1 MTSLGTLKTNLA
13 RDLMDPDGLTFSDA
27 VLGDLISAGLADIG
41 RIAPFPYQEDITVTA
56 DTLTYQLASDYFVS
70 PERDVEVV
78 RVEVWDETT
87 TPMTFVTRLTPLATG
102 YANQSDAGW
111 TVWNGT
117 LYLTNSMEAALVVGQ
132 HILRLWGYIPY
143 PPVSADDDEID
154 LPSAL
159 EQALR
164 EYGQMKGYARLSNSR
179 ALFTQW
185 QTASNNSDI
194 SFASLLNLKAEAS
207 QQWERRRRQL
217 YEMRMGPW

>member
-1 MTSLGTLKTNLA
+1 MTSLTQLKTDLA
-13 RDLMDPDGLTFSDA
+13 RDLSDPDSNTFSDA
-27 VLGDLISAGLADIG
+27 VLGDLINAGLADIG
-41 RIAPFPYQEDITVTA
+41 RIAPQPYQEDITVTA
-56 DTLTYQLASDYFVS
+56 DTLTYDLASAYFAE
-70 PERDVEVV
+70 PNRDVEVV

-87 TPMTFVTRLTPLATG
+87 TPMKFVARLTPAATQ

-111 TVWNGT
+111 KVWNGT

-132 HILRLWGYIPY
+132 HLLRVWGYAPY
-143 PPVSADDDEID
+143 PALTDDTDTVD

-164 EYGQMKGYARLSNSR
+164 EYGQSRGYARLQNSR

-185 QTASNNSDI
+185 QTASNNSDV
-194 SFASLLNLKAEAS
+194 SFGQLLSLKSEAS

-217 YEMRMGPW
+217 YEMREMP